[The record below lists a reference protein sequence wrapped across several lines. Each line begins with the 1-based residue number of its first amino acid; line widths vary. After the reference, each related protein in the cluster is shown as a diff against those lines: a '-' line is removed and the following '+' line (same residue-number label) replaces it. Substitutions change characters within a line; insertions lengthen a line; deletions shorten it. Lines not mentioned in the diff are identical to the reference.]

1 MGNRR
6 HENKQ
11 ANRGKGSQRRKVRKK
26 GRIMVMKER
35 ERNVGI
41 MKEGK
46 RKCGQGEGS
55 VHEIEEYI

>member
-1 MGNRR
+1 M
-6 HENKQ
+6 
-11 ANRGKGSQRRKVRKK
+11 RKK

>member
-11 ANRGKGSQRRKVRKK
+11 ASRGKGSQRRKVRKK

-41 MKEGK
+41 MKEGN